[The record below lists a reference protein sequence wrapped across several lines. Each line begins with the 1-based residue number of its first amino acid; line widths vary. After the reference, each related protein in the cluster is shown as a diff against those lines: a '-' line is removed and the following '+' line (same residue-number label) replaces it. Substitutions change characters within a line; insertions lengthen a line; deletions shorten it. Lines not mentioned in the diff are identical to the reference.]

1 MGAYQSTLDPRYV
14 RIWQNLCSLQ
24 SPVARLQM
32 VETLLAGPEYV
43 AVAKQTGLYSGVLA
57 WLAAM
62 RRGEYG
68 TWPTCGGAAPP
79 VARITAG
86 ATAAAGGA
94 GVRGG
99 GGSNTALARIPPPK
113 RALDVL
119 HESYAILGID
129 DTQPLTHDALR
140 AAYKRAALRAH
151 PDKGGSHEAFDAV
164 TKAFT
169 YLQEV
174 LNKLL
179 PKSTAGDGTDARFT
193 APVTADAA
201 LRARGMAPSSVAP
214 APAGTPR
221 IADAPPVALNPKKLD
236 MTVFNKLFEE
246 NRLPDPDADDGYGDW
261 LKSQEAGRAAGGA
274 DAQAKLRG
282 KYNADVFN
290 KMFEEEARRGGAGAG
305 GSSALLKYAPPSD
318 LISSPD
324 VGVELGG
331 GRPAQYTK
339 APVGAKGGMAYTD
352 LKYAYG
358 EGSTFSQEVAGL
370 SLDGRPRT
378 LEEAKREYGSAPSAM
393 TPEQA
398 AAVASFDAAR
408 KAAEDQRMRRLA
420 ARDVDAEAMHEKMR
434 SRLMIRN

>member
-14 RIWQNLCSLQ
+14 RIWQHLCSLQ
-24 SPVARLQM
+24 SPAARLQM
-32 VETLLAGPEYV
+32 VETLLAGPEYIAIV
-43 AVAKQTGLYSGVLA
+43 KQTGLYSGILT
-57 WLAAM
+57 WMAAT

-68 TWPTCGGAAPP
+68 NWPTPGGTAAP
-79 VARITAG
+79 VARLTTG
-86 ATAAAGGA
+86 AAGGT
-94 GVRGG
+94 
-99 GGSNTALARIPPPK
+99 GSSSTVLARVPPPK

-140 AAYKRAALRAH
+140 IAYKRAALRAH

-174 LNKLL
+174 LNKLI
-179 PKSTAGDGTDARFT
+179 PKTTAGDGTDARFT

-201 LRARGMAPSSVAP
+201 LRARGMTPVAA

-236 MTVFNKLFEE
+236 MAVFNKLFEE

-261 LKSQEAGRAAGGA
+261 LKSQEAGRASGGVE
-274 DAQAKLRG
+274 AQTKLRG

-290 KMFEEEARRGGAGAG
+290 KMFEEEARRGAGSGGAG
-305 GSSALLKYAPPSD
+305 GTALLKYAPPSD

-324 VGVELGG
+324 VGVELGS

-370 SLDGRPRT
+370 SLDGRPKT
-378 LEEAKREYGSAPSAM
+378 IEEAKREYGSAPSAM
-393 TPEQA
+393 TAEQA
-398 AAVASFDAAR
+398 AAVAAFDASR
-408 KAAEDQRMRRLA
+408 KAAEEQRLRRLA

>member
-24 SPVARLQM
+24 SPAARLQM

-43 AVAKQTGLYSGVLA
+43 AVAKQTGLYGALLA
-57 WLAAM
+57 WIAAT

-68 TWPTCGGAAPP
+68 TWPTSGGAAPP

-86 ATAAAGGA
+86 TTAVATH
-94 GVRGG
+94 
-99 GGSNTALARIPPPK
+99 GSNALARIPPPK

-179 PKSTAGDGTDARFT
+179 PKTTAGDGSDARFT

-201 LRARGMAPSSVAP
+201 LRARGMTPTAP

-236 MTVFNKLFEE
+236 MAVFNKLFEE

-261 LKSQEAGRAAGGA
+261 LKSQEAARGGGGT
-274 DAQAKLRG
+274 DTQAKLRG
-282 KYNADVFN
+282 KYNSDLFN
-290 KMFEEEARRGGAGAG
+290 KMFEEEARRGAASGGAGT
-305 GSSALLKYAPPSD
+305 ALLKYAPPSD
-318 LISSPD
+318 LMSSPD

-370 SLDGRPRT
+370 SLDGRPKT
-378 LEEAKREYGSAPSAM
+378 IEEAKREYGSAPSAM

-398 AAVASFDAAR
+398 AAVASFEASR
-408 KAAEDQRMRRLA
+408 KAAEEQRLRRLA